1 MLSLLG
7 SILFSCG
14 FDPYS
19 TNYGNGYFRESDK
32 EYGFDFLSY
41 QHAKTPNKDSIIT
54 FYDTLGNIVT
64 KHIDTSYKGIV
75 VVEQFVED
83 ADYNDSII
91 VIKQKPKDKFY
102 EEDTLYY
109 LDEYNRFKTFDY
121 HEYWIIKTNTNDVYG
136 PLSLNQYHNYCVKLG
151 MPEKFRVLFDDGEPT
166 FLTRIENTFL
176 GDILW
181 IVGSVIFL
189 ILVIIICSPIVA
201 LFIVIRKSRRR
212 NRDNSGVGILK

>member
-64 KHIDTSYKGIV
+64 KHIDTSYKGIG

-109 LDEYNRFKTFDY
+109 LDEYNRFKAFDY

-136 PLSLNQYHNYCVKLG
+136 PLSLNQYHNYCVKLDV
-151 MPEKFRVLFDDGEPT
+151 PEKFRVLFDDGEPT

-176 GDILW
+176 GDIFW

-201 LFIVIRKSRRR
+201 LFIVIRKFRRR